1 VAGQG
6 FNLGLRDVAALAEV
20 LVEAQR
26 AGRDIGDLAV
36 LRRYADWRVRDN
48 RVIETFTNSLLRTFS
63 NDIPPLAVLR
73 NLGLIAVDL
82 LPPVKRGFIRVTSGL
97 AGRLPRL
104 ARGLPL

>member
-1 VAGQG
+1 M
-6 FNLGLRDVAALAEV
+6 
-20 LVEAQR
+20 
-26 AGRDIGDLAV
+26 ISS
-36 LRRYADWRVRDN
+36 
-48 RVIETFTNSLLRTFS
+48 FTNSLLRVFA
-63 NDIPPLAVLR
+63 NDIPPLALLR